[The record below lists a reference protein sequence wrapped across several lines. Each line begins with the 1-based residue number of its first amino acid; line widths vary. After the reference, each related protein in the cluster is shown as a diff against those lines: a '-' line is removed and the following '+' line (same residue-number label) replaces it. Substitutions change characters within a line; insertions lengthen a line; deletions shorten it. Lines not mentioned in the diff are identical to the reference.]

1 MGLSEELSERLVE
14 VKREVMRRFK
24 HLKYEELNEEL
35 RKVDRRRDKMKYN
48 HLNTELKSLQYNPS
62 SDGVNI
68 VSLEEIESKVKSLI
82 ADLRRRE
89 EDLMNEDG
97 ESSMLCD
104 LSVLNLMSFLK
115 HFGVEM
121 SVGEDCDKDKE
132 NSKEDSKNKD
142 LLEELERKHNEINI
156 WAGKF
161 HKLTIKWEEK
171 EKEVEELR
179 SKLTSVQRKQGIGLK
194 EPHVRISEPISVL
207 FSNSTSNGNGNGM
220 RVVTG
225 TFRDLN
231 NVSSFLLL
239 ID

>member
-1 MGLSEELSERLVE
+1 
-14 VKREVMRRFK
+14 
-24 HLKYEELNEEL
+24 
-35 RKVDRRRDKMKYN
+35 
-48 HLNTELKSLQYNPS
+48 
-62 SDGVNI
+62 
-68 VSLEEIESKVKSLI
+68 
-82 ADLRRRE
+82 
-89 EDLMNEDG
+89 
-97 ESSMLCD
+97 
-104 LSVLNLMSFLK
+104 
-115 HFGVEM
+115 M

-142 LLEELERKHNEINI
+142 LLEELERKQEKIDLLT
-156 WAGKF
+156 GKNYNL
-161 HKLTIKWEEK
+161 KLELEKK

-231 NVSSFLLL
+231 NVSSFSSFLFFFLL